1 LAVFSFRC
9 SVCGSGLRPPNAL
22 LKTESLNSV
31 NPVAH
36 SARHLYVH
44 IPFCL
49 QICPYCSFYKDIAG
63 PGKADPLVDAVIR
76 EAELFGSKCAPETI
90 FIGGGT
96 PTALSVL
103 QLERL
108 LTGLKSHLDFSA
120 VAEFTIEMNP
130 ATVTAR
136 KADLLRDL
144 GVNRVSMGVQS
155 WDPDLLT
162 TLGRVHDAQQ
172 VRESFAVLRAA
183 GYDNLNMDLI
193 YGVPGQTLAQWEE
206 SLRQTI
212 ALRPDH
218 LSAYCLTYEEDTEY
232 FERLQRGEFR
242 ENTDQDAA
250 FFERGVELLLANG
263 YAQYEI
269 SNYARPGRVCRHNI
283 AYWEGADYLGLGPS
297 AWSTVADRRWQNVP
311 DTAAYVR
318 AVQAGIRPI
327 STEEY
332 LPDETREA
340 EIIAFGLRMNAGID
354 PARLTRNRDLVKTL
368 REEGL
373 LEDHGPRVRLT
384 ARGRLLADEIAAE
397 LI

>member
-1 LAVFSFRC
+1 MRAQAEQLVTR
-9 SVCGSGLRPPNAL
+9 
-22 LKTESLNSV
+22 
-31 NPVAH
+31 H
-36 SARHLYVH
+36 SPLVTGAKHLYLH

-76 EAELFGSKCAPETI
+76 EAEIFGGRCAPETI
-90 FIGGGT
+90 FVGGGT
-96 PTALSVL
+96 PTALSVS

-108 LTGLKSHLDFSA
+108 FNGLKRHLDFSE
-120 VAEFTIEMNP
+120 VTEFTIEMNP
-130 ATVTAR
+130 ATVTGR
-136 KADLLRDL
+136 KADLLRAH

-155 WDPDLLT
+155 WDPDLLKV
-162 TLGRVHDAQQ
+162 LGRVHDAEQ
-172 VRESFAVLRAA
+172 VRKSFAVLRAA
-183 GYDNLNMDLI
+183 GYDNLNLDLI
-193 YGVPGQTLAQWEE
+193 YGVPGQTLAQWEQ
-206 SLRQTI
+206 SLRSTI
-212 ALRPDH
+212 DLQPEH
-218 LSAYCLTYEEDTEY
+218 ISAYCLTYEEDTEY

-242 ENTDQDAA
+242 ENSEQDAG
-250 FFERGVELLLANG
+250 FFERGVELLSAAG

-269 SNYARPGRVCRHNI
+269 SNYARSGRVCRHNV

-297 AWSTVADRRWQNVP
+297 AWSTVDHRRWQNIP

-318 AVQAGIRPI
+318 AVQAEIRPV

-354 PARLTRNRDLVKTL
+354 PARLTGNRELVKTL

>member
-1 LAVFSFRC
+1 MQAEVEQR
-9 SVCGSGLRPPNAL
+9 VTRHPPLVTGA
-22 LKTESLNSV
+22 K
-31 NPVAH
+31 
-36 SARHLYVH
+36 HLYLH

-76 EAELFGSKCAPETI
+76 EAELFGNACAPETV

-96 PTALSVL
+96 PTALSVS

-108 LTGLKSHLDFSA
+108 FTGLSRRLDLSGA
-120 VAEFTIEMNP
+120 AEFTIEMNP

-136 KADLLRDL
+136 KAELLRAH

-155 WDPDLLT
+155 WDPDLLKV
-162 TLGRVHDAQQ
+162 LGRVHDAEQ
-172 VRESFAVLRAA
+172 VRQSFAILRAA
-183 GYDNLNMDLI
+183 GYANLNLDLI
-193 YGVPGQTLAQWEE
+193 YGVPGQTLAQWED

-212 ALRPDH
+212 ALQPDH
-218 LSAYCLTYEEDTEY
+218 ISAYCLTYEEDTEY
-232 FERLQRGEFR
+232 FDRLQRGEFR

-250 FFERGVELLLANG
+250 FFERGVKLLSAAG
-263 YAQYEI
+263 YGQYEI
-269 SNYARPGRVCRHNI
+269 SNYAKPERACRHNI

-297 AWSTVADRRWQNVP
+297 AWSTIGERRWQNVP
-311 DTAAYVR
+311 DTATYVG
-318 AVQAGIRPI
+318 AMQSGVRPI
-327 STEEY
+327 STEEI
-332 LPDETREA
+332 LPPETREA
-340 EIIAFGLRMNAGID
+340 EKIAFGLRMNAGID
-354 PARLTRNRDLVKTL
+354 PAKLAGNHALVTNL

-384 ARGRLLADEIAAE
+384 ARGRLLADEIAAQ

>member
-1 LAVFSFRC
+1 MRAQAEQLVTR
-9 SVCGSGLRPPNAL
+9 
-22 LKTESLNSV
+22 
-31 NPVAH
+31 H
-36 SARHLYVH
+36 SPLVTGAKHLYLH

-76 EAELFGSKCAPETI
+76 EAEIFGGRCAPETI
-90 FIGGGT
+90 FVGGGT
-96 PTALSVL
+96 PTALSVS

-108 LTGLKSHLDFSA
+108 FNGLKRHLDFSE
-120 VAEFTIEMNP
+120 VTEFTIEMNP
-130 ATVTAR
+130 ATVTGR
-136 KADLLRDL
+136 KADLLRAH

-155 WDPDLLT
+155 WDPDLLKV
-162 TLGRVHDAQQ
+162 LGRVHDAEQ
-172 VRESFAVLRAA
+172 VRKSFAVLRAA
-183 GYDNLNMDLI
+183 GYDNLNLDLI
-193 YGVPGQTLAQWEE
+193 YGVPGQTLAQWEQ
-206 SLRQTI
+206 SLRSTI
-212 ALRPDH
+212 DLQPEH
-218 LSAYCLTYEEDTEY
+218 ISAYCLTYEEDTEY

-242 ENTDQDAA
+242 ENSEQDAG
-250 FFERGVELLLANG
+250 FFERGVELLSAAG

-269 SNYARPGRVCRHNI
+269 SNYARSGRVCRHNV

-297 AWSTVADRRWQNVP
+297 AWSTVNHRRWQNIP

-318 AVQAGIRPI
+318 AVQAEIRPV

-354 PARLTRNRDLVKTL
+354 PARLTGNRELVKTL

>member
-1 LAVFSFRC
+1 MRAQAEQLVTR
-9 SVCGSGLRPPNAL
+9 
-22 LKTESLNSV
+22 
-31 NPVAH
+31 H
-36 SARHLYVH
+36 SPLVTGAKHLYLH

-76 EAELFGSKCAPETI
+76 EAAIFGGRCAPQTI

-96 PTALSVL
+96 PTALSVS

-108 LTGLKSHLDFSA
+108 FNGLKRHLDFSE
-120 VAEFTIEMNP
+120 VTEFTIEMNP
-130 ATVTAR
+130 ATVTGR
-136 KADLLRDL
+136 KADLLRAH

-155 WDPDLLT
+155 WDPDLLKV
-162 TLGRVHDAQQ
+162 LGRVHDAEQ
-172 VRESFAVLRAA
+172 VRKSFAVLRAA
-183 GYDNLNMDLI
+183 GYDNLNLDLI
-193 YGVPGQTLAQWEE
+193 YGVPGQTLAQWEQ
-206 SLRQTI
+206 SLRSTI
-212 ALRPDH
+212 DLQPEH
-218 LSAYCLTYEEDTEY
+218 ISAYCLTYEEDTEY

-242 ENTDQDAA
+242 ENSEQDAG
-250 FFERGVELLLANG
+250 FFERGVELLSAAG

-269 SNYARPGRVCRHNI
+269 SNYARSGRVCRHNV

-297 AWSTVADRRWQNVP
+297 AWSTVDHRRWQNIP

-318 AVQAGIRPI
+318 AVQAEIRPV

-354 PARLTRNRDLVKTL
+354 PARLTGNRELVKTL

>member
-1 LAVFSFRC
+1 MRVEREQLATRH
-9 SVCGSGLRPPNAL
+9 P
-22 LKTESLNSV
+22 SLV
-31 NPVAH
+31 TGAK
-36 SARHLYVH
+36 HLYIH

-76 EAELFGSKCAPETI
+76 EAEIFGGQCGPETI

-96 PTALSVL
+96 PTALSVS

-108 LTGLKSHLDFSA
+108 FNGLKHYLDFSE

-136 KADLLRDL
+136 KADLLREF

-155 WDPDLLT
+155 WDPDLLKV
-162 TLGRVHDAQQ
+162 LGRVHDAEQ
-172 VRESFAVLRAA
+172 VRKSFAVLRAA
-183 GYDNLNMDLI
+183 GYENLNLDLI
-193 YGVPGQTLAQWEE
+193 YGVPGQTLAQWEQ
-206 SLRQTI
+206 SLRCTI
-212 ALRPDH
+212 ELQPEH
-218 LSAYCLTYEEDTEY
+218 ISAYCLTYEEDTEY
-232 FERLQRGEFR
+232 FERLRRGEFR
-242 ENTDQDAA
+242 ENSEQDAGY
-250 FFERGVELLLANG
+250 FERGVELLSAGG

-269 SNYARPGRVCRHNI
+269 SNHAKPGRVCRHNV

-297 AWSTVADRRWQNVP
+297 AWSTVGEYRWQNVP

-318 AVQAGIRPI
+318 AIQAGGRPI
-327 STEEY
+327 STEEIV
-332 LPDETREA
+332 PGETREA
-340 EIIAFGLRMNAGID
+340 ERIAFGLRMNAGID
-354 PARLTRNRDLVKTL
+354 SSALARSHDLVTAL
-368 REEGL
+368 RKEGL

>member
-1 LAVFSFRC
+1 MRAGAERRQPQAIE
-9 SVCGSGLRPPNAL
+9 GEAL
-22 LKTESLNSV
+22 VTRHPSLV
-31 NPVAH
+31 TGAK
-36 SARHLYVH
+36 HLYLH

-76 EAELFGSKCAPETI
+76 EAELFGSHCAPETV

-96 PTALSVL
+96 PTALSVS
-103 QLERL
+103 QLDRL
-108 LTGLKSHLDFSA
+108 FAGLKSHLDLSC

-136 KADLLRDL
+136 KADLLRTH

-155 WDPDLLT
+155 WDPELLKV
-162 TLGRVHDAQQ
+162 LGRVHDAEQ
-172 VRESFAVLRAA
+172 VRKSFSILRAA
-183 GYDNLNMDLI
+183 GYDNLNLDLI
-193 YGVPGQTLAQWEE
+193 YGVPGQTLAQWED
-206 SLRQTI
+206 SLQQTI
-212 ALRPDH
+212 ELAPDH
-218 LSAYCLTYEEDTEY
+218 ISAYCLTYEEDTEY

-242 ENTDQDAA
+242 ENTDQDAE
-250 FFERGVELLLANG
+250 FFECGVELLSAAG

-269 SNYARPGRVCRHNI
+269 SNHARPGRESRHNI

-297 AWSTVADRRWQNVP
+297 AWSTIGERRWQNVP

-318 AVQAGIRPI
+318 SMRAGVRPI
-327 STEEY
+327 STEEL
-332 LPDETREA
+332 LPADTRES
-340 EIIAFGLRMNAGID
+340 EKIAFGLRMNAGID
-354 PARLTRNRDLVKTL
+354 PARLMRNHDLVTGL

-384 ARGRLLADEIAAE
+384 ARGRLLADEIAAQ

>member
-1 LAVFSFRC
+1 MRAGAERRQPQAIE
-9 SVCGSGLRPPNAL
+9 GEAL
-22 LKTESLNSV
+22 VTRHPSLV
-31 NPVAH
+31 TGAK
-36 SARHLYVH
+36 HLYLH

-63 PGKADPLVDAVIR
+63 PGKADPLVEAVIR
-76 EAELFGSKCAPETI
+76 EAELFGGRCAPETV

-96 PTALSVL
+96 PTALSVS
-103 QLERL
+103 QLDRL
-108 LTGLKSHLDFSA
+108 FSGLKSHLDLSH

-136 KADLLRDL
+136 KANLLRTH

-155 WDPDLLT
+155 WDPDLLKV
-162 TLGRVHDAQQ
+162 LGRVHDAAQ
-172 VRESFAVLRAA
+172 VRKSFSILRAA
-183 GYDNLNMDLI
+183 GYDNLNLDLI
-193 YGVPGQTLAQWEE
+193 YGVPGQTLAQWED
-206 SLRQTI
+206 SLQQTI
-212 ALRPDH
+212 GLQPDH
-218 LSAYCLTYEEDTEY
+218 ISAYCLTYEEDTEY

-242 ENTDQDAA
+242 ENTEQDAA
-250 FFERGVELLLANG
+250 FFERGVELLSMAG
-263 YAQYEI
+263 YDQYEI
-269 SNYARPGRVCRHNI
+269 SNHARPGRESRHNI

-297 AWSTVADRRWQNVP
+297 AWSTVGESRWQNVP

-318 AVQAGIRPI
+318 SMRTGVRPI
-327 STEEY
+327 STEEL
-332 LPDETREA
+332 LPAETRES
-340 EIIAFGLRMNAGID
+340 EKIAFGLRMNAGID
-354 PARLTRNRDLVKTL
+354 PSALARRRDLVTTL